1 MKKLLLSLL
10 LIGCSAPP
18 ESSKIEPN
26 ESDSVVI
33 KSETTVV
40 HSVKVFKQAD
50 KSIDKKVKNVAK
62 DINYLK
68 EENKALVEENKAL
81 IKASSI
87 KTVIRDTIYITERK
101 NFWGKTKTTKDSSQ
115 GIQVDTLENQ

>member
-10 LIGCSAPP
+10 LIGCSSAPN
-18 ESSKIEPN
+18 SIKIEPN

-50 KSIDKKVKNVAK
+50 KSIDKKVKSVAK
-62 DINYLK
+62 EINYLK
-68 EENKALVEENKAL
+68 EENKALV
-81 IKASSI
+81 KASSI
-87 KTVIRDTIYITERK
+87 KTVIRDTIYITEKK

>member
-18 ESSKIEPN
+18 ESPKIEPN

-87 KTVIRDTIYITERK
+87 KTVIRDTIYITEKK